1 MVDSASYS
9 CPTCC
14 NCCRMFHPCS
24 PFCNQLRTCMP
35 MPSVRLIFSLL
46 VLSNVASKLLR
57 TNLPLNKAK
66 PSKNSNVHLLFPDS
80 MNSAQ
85 RRGGAGEGKTKVFS
99 AFAPLRLC
107 VYFFLSNFELLSD
120 ARIQHRALL

>member
-1 MVDSASYS
+1 
-9 CPTCC
+9 
-14 NCCRMFHPCS
+14 
-24 PFCNQLRTCMP
+24 

-57 TNLPLNKAK
+57 TNPRLNKAK

-80 MNSAQ
+80 MNSTQ
-85 RRGGAGEGKTKVFS
+85 RREGAEEGRTKVFS

-107 VYFFLSNFELLSD
+107 VYFSLSNFELLSD
-120 ARIQHRALL
+120 ARIKHRALRRVVLRLCIVRLRGILDLLA

>member
-14 NCCRMFHPCS
+14 NYCRKFRLCS
-24 PFCNQLRTCMP
+24 AFCNQLRTCMR

-66 PSKNSNVHLLFPDS
+66 PSKNSNLHLLFPDS
-80 MNSAQ
+80 RNLTQ
-85 RRGGAGEGKTKVFS
+85 RREGAEEGKTKVFS
-99 AFAPLRLC
+99 A
-107 VYFFLSNFELLSD
+107 
-120 ARIQHRALL
+120 